1 MTVNPSS
8 ALPVTLGQATQI
20 QAPAENVAQFKS
32 LMMSIESSL
41 GKSQSSLDDKKSS
54 SEWAGS
60 SLLEDTAIRVNLA
73 EKAVHRLEKD
83 INSKTAEMSTANDL
97 KGNLAQLMV
106 EQRHAQTY
114 YFVGLN
120 RVGEASQN
128 FSEELQSVTR
138 GR

>member
-1 MTVNPSS
+1 MTVSPSS
-8 ALPVTLGQATQI
+8 AFPVTLGQATQI

-32 LMMSIESSL
+32 LMMSIQGSL
-41 GKSQSSLDDKKSS
+41 GKSQSSLDDKKNS
-54 SEWAGS
+54 SEWSGS

-73 EKAVHRLEKD
+73 EKAVDRLEKD
-83 INSKTAEMSTANDL
+83 INNKTAEMSAGSDL

-106 EQRHAQTY
+106 EQRYAQTY

-120 RVGEASQN
+120 RVGDASQN

>member
-32 LMMSIESSL
+32 LMMSIQGSL
-41 GKSQSSLDDKKSS
+41 GKSQSSLDHKKNS
-54 SEWAGS
+54 SEWSGS

-73 EKAVHRLEKD
+73 EKAVDRLEKD
-83 INSKTAEMSTANDL
+83 INNKTAEMSAGSDL

-106 EQRHAQTY
+106 EQRYAQTY